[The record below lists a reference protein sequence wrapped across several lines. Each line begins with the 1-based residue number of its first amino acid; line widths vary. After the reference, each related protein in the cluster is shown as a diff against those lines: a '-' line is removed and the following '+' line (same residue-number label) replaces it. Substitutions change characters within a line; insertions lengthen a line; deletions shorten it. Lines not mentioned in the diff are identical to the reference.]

1 MASSRP
7 NGKGDRPRKV
17 NGPKY
22 RDNYDAINW
31 TPPDWDYP
39 EGSKTKKQRIEGLL
53 YCMSKDNPET
63 IRGVP
68 LEEFKKD
75 VLKCWNPD
83 PQFYEME
90 NPAKNLS

>member
-1 MASSRP
+1 MASTRP

-22 RDNYDAINW
+22 RSNYDSINW
-31 TPPDWDYP
+31 
-39 EGSKTKKQRIEGLL
+39 
-53 YCMSKDNPET
+53 NPT

-75 VLKCWNPD
+75 ILKCWTPD
-83 PQFYEME
+83 PEFYEME
-90 NPAKNLS
+90 NPEKDPS

>member
-1 MASSRP
+1 VASTRP

-22 RDNYDAINW
+22 RSNYDSIVW
-31 TPPDWDYP
+31 
-39 EGSKTKKQRIEGLL
+39 
-53 YCMSKDNPET
+53 NPT

-75 VLKCWNPD
+75 ILKCWTPDKELLDVKNP
-83 PQFYEME
+83 ES
-90 NPAKNLS
+90 K

>member
-22 RDNYDAINW
+22 RDNYDSINW
-31 TPPDWDYP
+31 
-39 EGSKTKKQRIEGLL
+39 
-53 YCMSKDNPET
+53 NPT
-63 IRGVP
+63 IRGIP

-75 VLKCWNPD
+75 ILKCWTPDKEILDQPNPET
-83 PQFYEME
+83 Q
-90 NPAKNLS
+90 